1 MPAANK
7 IKQVQRPPAGA
18 PLVGTYANAA
28 GYLRKRYKLGPR
40 RYAETYAH
48 REAAG
53 TPKGQQADHR
63 DGNKANN
70 TRANLQNLTP
80 SRHATVGNLRR
91 RLRARGG
98 QR

>member
-1 MPAANK
+1 MASGAAND
-7 IKQVQRPPAGA
+7 IRQVQTPPSGS
-18 PLVGTYANAA
+18 PLVGTYRNAA

-48 REAAG
+48 REAAD

-63 DGNKANN
+63 NGVKSDNS
-70 TRANLQNLTP
+70 RSNLQNLTP

-91 RLRARGG
+91 RLRSRG
-98 QR
+98 